1 MADALYQMTAEYAKV
16 HDRILFRVSTQKRFE
31 YRVWLTRRLVK
42 DLWGVAVKSFE
53 AEPEVV
59 QQAHQPRVKEAVM
72 SMKHQEAVQSGDFS
86 KKHDTKTV
94 KPPEIEQN
102 QPLLAISAEIG
113 RTEKDT
119 IRLTFHTAERKD
131 VNLNLND
138 EMLHAV
144 CHILQQAADRAGW
157 DLQLSVGD
165 AGGVVTTDAAQVH

>member
-1 MADALYQMTAEYAKV
+1 MSDSLYQMTAEYAKV
-16 HDRILFRVSTQKRFE
+16 HDRILFRVSTKKRFE

-53 AEPEVV
+53 SEPEVV

-72 SMKHQEAVQSGDFS
+72 SMKHQEAVQSGNFS
-86 KKHDTKTV
+86 RKRDTKTV
-94 KPPEIEQN
+94 KPPEIKQN
-102 QPLLAISAEIG
+102 QPLLAVAATIK
-113 RTEKDT
+113 RTDKEA
-119 IRLTFHTAERKD
+119 IRLTFHTIERKV
-131 VNLNLND
+131 VNLNLTD

-165 AGGVVTTDAAQVH
+165 AGGTVTSDVAQLH